1 MRISEVAAAALLLLL
16 GAATIFQSRT
26 LPYWHEQAPGPAF
39 VPFWLGVL
47 LIVSAAILLMTAIR
61 SPAARPAPALFA
73 PSAPSAPR
81 APRAPRAPSAPAWI
95 SAFAV
100 LALVLTPVVGMPLAC
115 GLFMAATL
123 FLLEPRRRWRNI
135 ITAVATVVIVS
146 LLFVHG
152 LGVPLPLGPLGF

>member
-1 MRISEVAAAALLLLL
+1 VRKSEIAAAALLLLL

-26 LPYWHEQAPGPAF
+26 LSYWHEQAPGPAF

-47 LIVSAAILLMTAIR
+47 LIATAAILLIAAIR
-61 SPAARPAPALFA
+61 APAAR
-73 PSAPSAPR
+73 SAPSAPFAPSAR
-81 APRAPRAPSAPAWI
+81 FAPGAPMAPRAPAWI
-95 SAFAV
+95 SAFSV
-100 LALVLTPVVGMPLAC
+100 LALVLIPIVGMPLAC